1 MQIDN
6 KLLKEAIEVLEQ
18 VRAEKPIVNCI
29 TNRVTINDC
38 ANMLLA
44 MGASPIMAEDV
55 REMEEIVHISDALV
69 LNMGIQMT
77 EAVQGAMLT
86 AAAAAHREGKPV
98 IFDPVGVGA
107 SKLRNDMA
115 AWLLKEV
122 KPDVIRG
129 NLSEIKCL
137 AGTAVQSRGVD
148 SAEGDTVT
156 DGNAQEVGEIIRSL
170 AKAHRCVVC
179 ATGKIDVVTDGDQ
192 LCYIKNG
199 HGMLC
204 DVTGTGCMCSAMTG
218 AACAAGGSF
227 AGAVAAVVLLGLAG
241 EIAQELSA
249 GGIGTFRIK
258 LLDVI
263 YQMTPQ
269 RLLEG
274 GRVYVE

>member
-1 MQIDN
+1 M
-6 KLLKEAIEVLEQ
+6 
-18 VRAEKPIVNCI
+18 
-29 TNRVTINDC
+29 
-38 ANMLLA
+38 
-44 MGASPIMAEDV
+44 
-55 REMEEIVHISDALV
+55 
-69 LNMGIQMT
+69 
-77 EAVQGAMLT
+77 
-86 AAAAAHREGKPV
+86 
-98 IFDPVGVGA
+98 
-107 SKLRNDMA
+107 
-115 AWLLKEV
+115 
-122 KPDVIRG
+122 
-129 NLSEIKCL
+129 
-137 AGTAVQSRGVD
+137 
-148 SAEGDTVT
+148 
-156 DGNAQEVGEIIRSL
+156 
-170 AKAHRCVVC
+170 
-179 ATGKIDVVTDGDQ
+179 VTDGDQ